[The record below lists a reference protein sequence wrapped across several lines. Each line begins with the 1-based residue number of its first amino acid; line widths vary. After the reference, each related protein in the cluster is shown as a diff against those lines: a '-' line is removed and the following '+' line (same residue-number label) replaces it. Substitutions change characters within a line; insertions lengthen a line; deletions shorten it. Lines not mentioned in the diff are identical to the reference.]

1 MKQHTI
7 FTVTPKYG
15 NGELESRNRIDSSM
29 GRGGAWRSSVF
40 EKAQSCYSKGVII
53 KPEKN
58 PKLNINTLLET

>member
-1 MKQHTI
+1 
-7 FTVTPKYG
+7 
-15 NGELESRNRIDSSM
+15 M

-40 EKAQSCYSKGVII
+40 KKAQSCYSKGVII